1 MVSNGNPA
9 LQKTVLMHASA
20 GPLQVTVLLHHDPS
34 TGGLSASMDNC
45 PGGDCVQAPNMEDD
59 LAIKCGCVSQ
69 ILDRLRDSW
78 MLQFL
83 AWITGQG

>member
-1 MVSNGNPA
+1 M
-9 LQKTVLMHASA
+9 
-20 GPLQVTVLLHHDPS
+20 TVLLHHDPS
-34 TGGLSASMDNC
+34 TGGLSARMDTC
-45 PGGDCVQAPNMEDD
+45 PGGEGVQAPNMEDD

-78 MLQFL
+78 MISFL